1 MIKPGYRQGLVET
14 ESFLITGKKLL
25 KGGDPDNRQEKVVTE
40 SFLIDGHKWYG
51 GDLVTDKKWL

>member
-1 MIKPGYRQGLVET
+1 M
-14 ESFLITGKKLL
+14 L
-25 KGGDPDNRQEKVVTE
+25 KGGGDPDNRQEKVVTE